1 MESAELVEESK
12 QQLEEINSQIAD
24 KEKEYAV
31 YEKKIDTLLAAENPV
46 KRELALIR
54 KDTKQLTVILGSEPC
69 FKISEKNLNKLM
81 EMAQGADTLKNQ
93 NRAYEKELSVMKK
106 TMDRLNVQI
115 KTFKSTVKQYEVFLA
130 L

>member
-1 MESAELVEESK
+1 MEESK